1 MTPGHVSACMGILG
15 TTVAVTV
22 FLSGSPNFETIL
34 MRFRAPS
41 QATLDHVAQAQRRL
55 LADLDQVCA
64 SRNLRPLFERMPCAT
79 IHTTDAHVNDSAPV
93 GRDAAQLVRA
103 HSVQVGSAISR
114 FVSAVE
120 FNGNRV
126 GRQGVAAYRDWDAQ
140 RAREVEQLLAKPNL
154 TWGELNR
161 ARERQM
167 SALRAR
173 IKDTFS

>member
-22 FLSGSPNFETIL
+22 FLSGSPNIETIL

-41 QATLDHVAQAQRRL
+41 QAALEHVAQVQRRF

-64 SRNLRPLFERMPCAT
+64 SQDLRPLFERMPCAA
-79 IHTTDAHVNDSAPV
+79 IHITNAHITDSTPV
-93 GRDAAQLVRA
+93 SRDAARLVHA
-103 HSVQVGSAISR
+103 HSLQVGAAISR

-120 FNGNRV
+120 SNGNRA
-126 GRQGVAAYRDWDAQ
+126 GRQGAAAYRDWDAQ

-161 ARERQM
+161 ARARQL
-167 SALRAR
+167 SVLGAR